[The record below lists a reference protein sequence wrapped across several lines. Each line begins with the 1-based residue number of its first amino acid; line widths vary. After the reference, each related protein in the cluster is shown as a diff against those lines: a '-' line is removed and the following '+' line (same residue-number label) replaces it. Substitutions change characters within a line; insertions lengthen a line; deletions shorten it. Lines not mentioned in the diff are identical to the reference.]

1 MMVVFEPILVAFS
14 AIIIFLVAH
23 VIVWQFE
30 TIENRSVK
38 LIVLVS
44 AFTYLA
50 TIVIYLY
57 SLQVAILSHFWV
69 SFPFYAFM
77 MMLYTH
83 FYMGIDRS
91 VSIRILGETILLDP
105 EDYQITLNELEK
117 PYSKQDIVKTRLDLL
132 VLRGFLL
139 ERDGKYYCSTKGKIL
154 SNAGIF
160 SQKLYGFLKKN

>member
-1 MMVVFEPILVAFS
+1 MMAVFEPILVAFS
-14 AIIIFLVAH
+14 AMIIFLVAH

-30 TIENRSVK
+30 TVENRGVK

-50 TIVIYLY
+50 TIVVYCY
-57 SLQVAILSHFWV
+57 SLQVSIISHFWV
-69 SFPFYAFM
+69 SFPLYAFM
-77 MMLYTH
+77 MMLYIH

-91 VSIRILGETILLDP
+91 VSIRILGETVLFDP

-117 PYSKQDIVKTRLDLL
+117 LYPKQEMVKSRLDLL

-139 ERDGKYYCSTKGKIL
+139 ERDGKYFCSTKGKIL
-154 SNAGIF
+154 SNTGIF
-160 SQKLYGFLKKN
+160 SQKLYGFFKKN